1 MSIPTVHILFGS
13 DDLAIQLHVQDLIEK
28 MDDQSNA
35 SMNITRLDGTL
46 LDFNELNTA
55 VNALSFLSD
64 GRLVILSNTFK
75 AFTAEKKKA
84 ADEKKK
90 RILDLIASMPAT
102 TTLVLLEI
110 LDASSPE
117 SKRIN
122 NWMSRLRSS
131 ISQKV
136 NIVLNEFNF
145 PNQKSMAGWIV
156 RETRR
161 QSELHN
167 KQIRIDPEAAR
178 LLADLAGTDT
188 RITSQEIG
196 KLLEYVNYE
205 RDIVDA
211 DVLKVCSVDGQAN
224 IFDLVDA
231 MSYGDG
237 KQAQIC
243 LDRLVQDHDPRLSLW
258 PMIVRQ
264 FRLLLQAREVMD
276 SGGNQAT
283 ITQELHVHP
292 FVAGKLL
299 KQGKQ
304 FDIPALERIY
314 HRLLELENEIRT
326 FKMDYAL
333 AMEILIAELAR

>member
-1 MSIPTVHILFGS
+1 MSKPTVHILFGS
-13 DDLAIQLHVQDLIEK
+13 DDLAIQRHVQDLIEK

-35 SMNITRLDGTL
+35 SMNITRLDGNH

-64 GRLVILSNTFK
+64 GRLVTLSNTFK

-84 ADEKKK
+84 ADKKK
-90 RILDLIASMPAT
+90 KKMLDLIETMPAT

-110 LDASSPE
+110 IDASSPE

-122 NWMSRLRSS
+122 NWMSKLRSI

-136 NIVLNEFNF
+136 NIFLNEFNF
-145 PNQKSMAGWIV
+145 PNQYSMTGWIV
-156 RETRR
+156 KETER
-161 QSELHN
+161 QAEHQN
-167 KQIRIDPEAAR
+167 KQIRIDPKAAR
-178 LLADLAGTDT
+178 LLAEMAGTNT

-224 IFDLVDA
+224 IFELVDA
-231 MSYGDG
+231 LGKGNG
-237 KQAQIC
+237 KQAQIS
-243 LDRLVQDHDPRLSLW
+243 LTGLLQDQDIRSIW
-258 PMIVRQ
+258 MMIIRQ
-264 FRLLLQAREVMD
+264 FRLMLQAREVMD
-276 SGGNQAT
+276 SGGNQAA
-283 ITQELHVHP
+283 IVQELHVHP

-299 KQGKQ
+299 ELGKL
-304 FDIPALERIY
+304 FNLPDLERIY
-314 HRLLELENEIRT
+314 HRLVELEDEVRL
-326 FKMDYAL
+326 FKMDFPL
-333 AMEILIAELAR
+333 AMEILIAELSH